1 MMFFQI
7 VKRSSR
13 AGKVCL
19 LVAKCLS
26 TCKTNEKINYK
37 RIMNI
42 SNKTINTFNIS
53 KEISKEHRKTRSKP
67 RSTSRNPSTKFS
79 SNPHIAPLQAPNSPM
94 LRPLQRC
101 RSRRPPAGHRRC
113 GTSCHCRPGR
123 SSRASNLSLFEAH
136 RPYMHTINMYIY
148 IYTYIYVHYT
158 CPVYI

>member
-1 MMFFQI
+1 MMFFKI

-53 KEISKEHRKTRSKP
+53 KNPSISKEISKEHRKNRSKP

-79 SNPHIAPLQAPNSPM
+79 SRNPHIAPLQAPNSPM

-136 RPYMHTINMYIY
+136 RPYM
-148 IYTYIYVHYT
+148 
-158 CPVYI
+158 